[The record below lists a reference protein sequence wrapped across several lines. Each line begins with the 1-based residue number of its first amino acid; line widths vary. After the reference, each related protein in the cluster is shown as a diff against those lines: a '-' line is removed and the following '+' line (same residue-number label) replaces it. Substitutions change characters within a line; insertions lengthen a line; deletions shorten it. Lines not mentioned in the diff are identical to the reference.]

1 MNWVL
6 VLAIALSFLTGVSLT
21 YSLLKQQINQQKEAQ
36 TTQIEKT
43 VEQLEK
49 AHESRMQI
57 TINSLRQ
64 HYDSQLNQA
73 TELLQKQFEVKVL
86 NLQQDLEENARLK
99 ALKDFQSEKDR
110 LEKTFE
116 EKYRLE
122 LIKWKTLSE
131 KSIRQSSVT
140 SSRSI
145 IKGRVSEQLLPLLPG
160 LKYHPGDMR
169 FIGSPID
176 YIIIDGY
183 DEAKENLGEI
193 RSIILADVKTGN
205 RAKLSSIQSK
215 IKAAVDAGRV
225 RWETIWIDKNLQ
237 ISTSNPSQMP
247 VKLSVVAE
255 NVDNIIT
262 NESSLDLSQQIVAWG
277 NTRKIEYV
285 SQLISYANHPSGNVR
300 RLTASAIGKIAAS
313 HKLRQEIKQAIPVLG
328 KLTQDEKPQ
337 VRVYAVKA
345 LSLIASDDVLPFLK
359 KALED
364 PIGYVSRAA
373 NQALKSRNIAF

>member
-1 MNWVL
+1 MNWIL
-6 VLAIALSFLTGVSLT
+6 VLAIALSFFTGVSLT
-21 YSLLKQQINQQKEAQ
+21 YLLLKQQINQQKEAQ

-49 AHESRMQI
+49 AHESRMQT

-73 TELLQKQFEVKVL
+73 TELLQKEFEVKL
-86 NLQQDLEENARLK
+86 LHLQQNLEESARVK
-99 ALKDFQSEKDR
+99 ALKDFESEKDR

-122 LIKWKTLSE
+122 LTKWKTLYE
-131 KSIRQSSVT
+131 KLIRQSSLK
-140 SSRSI
+140 SSRSV

-160 LKYHPGDMR
+160 LKYHLGDMR

-183 DEAKENLGEI
+183 DEAKENQGEI
-193 RSIILADVKTGN
+193 RSIILAEVKTGN
-205 RAKLSSIQSK
+205 CAKLSPIQAK

-237 ISTSNPSQMP
+237 ISTSNQGKIS
-247 VKLSVVAE
+247 LESSLISE
-255 NVDNIIT
+255 TEHNLT
-262 NESSLDLSQQIVAWG
+262 NENSLDLSQQIVAWG

-313 HKLRQEIKQAIPVLG
+313 HKLRQEIKQAIPILG
-328 KLTQDEKPQ
+328 KLSQDEKPQ
-337 VRVYAVKA
+337 VRLYAVKA
-345 LSLIASDDVLPFLK
+345 LTLIASDDVLPFLRR
-359 KALED
+359 ALED
-364 PIGYVSRAA
+364 PIGYVSRTA
-373 NQALKSRNIAF
+373 NQALKSRDIPF

>member
-21 YSLLKQQINQQKEAQ
+21 YSLLKQQINQQKEDN

-49 AHESRMQI
+49 AHESRMQT

-73 TELLQKQFEVKVL
+73 TELLQKEFEVKAL
-86 NLQQDLEENARLK
+86 NLQQTLEEKARVK

-110 LEKTFE
+110 FEKTFE

-122 LIKWKTLSE
+122 LIKWKTLYE
-131 KSIRQSSVT
+131 KSIRESSLKL
-140 SSRSI
+140 SRST

-205 RAKLSSIQSK
+205 RAKLSPIQLQ
-215 IKAAVDAGRV
+215 IKAAIDAGRV

-237 ISTSNPSQMP
+237 FSTSAPS
-247 VKLSVVAE
+247 KITRESSVVAE
-255 NVDNIIT
+255 NIDNIN
-262 NESSLDLSQQIVAWG
+262 NENADDLSQQIVAWG
-277 NTRKIEYV
+277 NTRKIEYI
-285 SQLISYANHPSGNVR
+285 SQLISYGYHPNGNVR

-328 KLTQDEKPQ
+328 KLTKDEKPQ

-345 LSLIASDDVLPFLK
+345 LSLIASDDVLPFLRR
-359 KALED
+359 ALED
-364 PIGYVSRAA
+364 PIGYVNRAA
-373 NQALKSRNIAF
+373 NQALKSRDIPF

>member
-6 VLAIALSFLTGVSLT
+6 VLAIALTFLTGVSLT

-43 VEQLEK
+43 VERLEK
-49 AHESRMQI
+49 AHESRMQT

-73 TELLQKQFEVKVL
+73 TELLQKEFEVKAL
-86 NLQQDLEENARLK
+86 NLQQTLEENARIK

-131 KSIRQSSVT
+131 KSIRQSSLT

-193 RSIILADVKTGN
+193 RSIVLADVKTGN
-205 RAKLSSIQSK
+205 RAKLSPIQSK

-345 LSLIASDDVLPFLK
+345 LSLIASDDVLPFLRR
-359 KALED
+359 ALED
-364 PIGYVSRAA
+364 PIGYVNRAA
-373 NQALKSRNIAF
+373 NQALKSRDIPF

>member
-21 YSLLKQQINQQKEAQ
+21 YSLLKQQINQQKEDN

-49 AHESRMQI
+49 AHESRMQT

-73 TELLQKQFEVKVL
+73 TELLQKEFEVKAL
-86 NLQQDLEENARLK
+86 NLQQTLEEKARVK
-99 ALKDFQSEKDR
+99 ALKDFESEKDR

-122 LIKWKTLSE
+122 LIKWKTLYE
-131 KSIRQSSVT
+131 KSIRKSTLT

-205 RAKLSSIQSK
+205 RAKLSPIQLQ

-225 RWETIWIDKNLQ
+225 RWETILIDKNLQ
-237 ISTSNPSQMP
+237 ISTSAPS
-247 VKLSVVAE
+247 KITRESSVISE
-255 NVDNIIT
+255 NIDNIN
-262 NESSLDLSQQIVAWG
+262 NENADDLSQQIVAWG
-277 NTRKIEYV
+277 NTRKIEYI
-285 SQLISYANHPSGNVR
+285 SQLISYGYHPNGNVR

-328 KLTQDEKPQ
+328 KLTKDEKPQ

-345 LSLIASDDVLPFLK
+345 LSLIASDDVLPFLRR
-359 KALED
+359 ALED
-364 PIGYVSRAA
+364 PIGYVNRAA
-373 NQALKSRNIAF
+373 NQALKSRDIPF